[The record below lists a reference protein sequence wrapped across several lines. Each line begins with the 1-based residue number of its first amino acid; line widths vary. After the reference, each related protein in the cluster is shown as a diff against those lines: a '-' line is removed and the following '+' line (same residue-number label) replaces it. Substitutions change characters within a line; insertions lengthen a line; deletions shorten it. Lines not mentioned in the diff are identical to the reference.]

1 MRLRRIILVVS
12 VFLITV
18 AVYLLHQHNVHQS
31 NNAKSNGDV
40 AVANVQIK
48 PSTFHIAVVAC
59 GQRLQ
64 ETLIMIK
71 SALLFNYSHDKL
83 HFLVFTDD
91 QLTSSFNEKLSD
103 WRSLRPEE
111 FDFEL
116 FPLQFP
122 PSSEGEWRTLFKPCA
137 AQRLFLPSILESV
150 ESLLYVDTDILFLS
164 PVGDIWQFFNKFND
178 SQIAALSPEHEDPN
192 IGWYNRF
199 ARHPYYGPLGVN
211 SGVMLMNL
219 TRMRHFKWENHVLP
233 IHKEYKLRIT
243 WGDQDIINILF
254 YYHSEKLF
262 IMPCEYNYR
271 PDHCMY
277 MSICNASVDGI
288 KIMHGNRGYFHSNKQ
303 PLFRAAFEAIESYQ
317 LGNNPYSDF
326 LMPLHDALQDPIVT
340 ESNCGKVSKEVLLLA
355 NKIFNNEY
363 NYDP

>member
-1 MRLRRIILVVS
+1 MRFRRIVLLISILLTMILLYLIQHS
-12 VFLITV
+12 YDVFSRNPNIISETV
-18 AVYLLHQHNVHQS
+18 YSQH
-31 NNAKSNGDV
+31 AKSL
-40 AVANVQIK
+40 AK
-48 PSTFHIAVVAC
+48 PILYIAVVAC

-64 ETLIMIK
+64 ETLVMIK
-71 SALLFNYSHDKL
+71 SALLFNYPKDKL
-83 HFLVFTDD
+83 HFLIFAEN
-91 QLTSSFNEKLSD
+91 QLHQSFNEKLND
-103 WRSLRPEE
+103 WRSLKKGE

-122 PSSEGEWRTLFKPCA
+122 SNGEWKTLFKPCA
-137 AQRLFLPSILESV
+137 AQRLFLPSLLKTV

-164 PVGDIWQFFNKFND
+164 PVGDIWRYFNKFND
-178 SQIAALSPEHEDPN
+178 TQIAALTPEHEDPN

-219 TRMRHFKWENHVLP
+219 TRMRQFKWEEHVLP

-254 YYHSEKLF
+254 YYHPEKLY

-277 MSICNASVDGI
+277 MSICNVSMEGI
-288 KIMHGNRGYFHSNKQ
+288 KVMHGNRGYFHSNKQ
-303 PLFRAAFEAIESYQ
+303 PLFRVTFEAVESFQ
-317 LGNNPYSDF
+317 FNNNPYTDF
-326 LMPLHDALQDPIVT
+326 LVPLQEAMQSPTVT
-340 ESNCGKVSKEVLLLA
+340 ESNCGKVSKELLLLA
-355 NKIFNNEY
+355 NKIFKNEY
-363 NYDP
+363 YYE